1 MQLTQAPAVTADA
14 KVAIVAVEHLTQAF
28 ALQFKRPMPHEPAL
42 LIERLERTRKAVFRR
57 ELLHVQDFLVEDR
70 PISPVE
76 DHLTGSLAEPKATSL
91 TLPFSCW
98 QVCEP

>member
-1 MQLTQAPAVTADA
+1 MRPRPEWISYTDESLR
-14 KVAIVAVEHLTQAF
+14 IVSE
-28 ALQFKRPMPHEPAL
+28 ALYERAQRRMRPPDKRKQVHAGGKPKYL
-42 LIERLERTRKAVFRR
+42 L
-57 ELLHVQDFLVEDR
+57 QDFLVEDR